1 MKTSDIVLLFAA
13 VAAFPVLFVNV
24 ALGAS
29 MFFALGVGSLLFAD
43 YAPRLEVARAH
54 VTISGRRLERLSLAA

>member
-24 ALGAS
+24 ALAAS
-29 MFFALGVGSLLFAD
+29 IFFGLGVGSLLFAD
-43 YAPRLEVARAH
+43 YAPRLERAH